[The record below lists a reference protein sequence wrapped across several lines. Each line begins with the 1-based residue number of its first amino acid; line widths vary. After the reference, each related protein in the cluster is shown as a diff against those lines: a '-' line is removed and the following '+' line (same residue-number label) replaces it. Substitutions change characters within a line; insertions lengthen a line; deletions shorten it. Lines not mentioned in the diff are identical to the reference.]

1 MLLASGISHY
11 CHEIKFL
18 IRKLHCCWHKYQN
31 IVLDGDTPLLNVYKL
46 LILDGDDR
54 RLGTIWEVKKKKM
67 EAWKRVKEKG

>member
-1 MLLASGISHY
+1 
-11 CHEIKFL
+11 
-18 IRKLHCCWHKYQN
+18 
-31 IVLDGDTPLLNVYKL
+31 VLDGDTPLLNVYKL